1 MMETKAWWSSKTIWV
16 NVMAGVA
23 AIAAGFGL
31 DLGLTAEVQ
40 SQVVVGVLAAVNVA
54 LRVVTSS
61 ALSLD

>member
-1 MMETKAWWSSKTIWV
+1 MMKTKTWWSSKTIWV
-16 NVMAGVA
+16 NLMASVA

-61 ALSLD
+61 ALRQ

>member
-61 ALSLD
+61 ALRQ

>member
-1 MMETKAWWSSKTIWV
+1 MMETKTWWSSKTIWV
-16 NVMAGVA
+16 NVLAGVA

-61 ALSLD
+61 ALRLD

>member
-1 MMETKAWWSSKTIWV
+1 MKTKAWWSSKTIWV

-40 SQVVVGVLAAVNVA
+40 SQVVVGVLSAVNVA

>member
-1 MMETKAWWSSKTIWV
+1 MMQTKAWWSSKTIWV

-61 ALSLD
+61 ALRQ

>member
-1 MMETKAWWSSKTIWV
+1 MMKTKTWWSSKTIWV

-61 ALSLD
+61 ALRLD

>member
-1 MMETKAWWSSKTIWV
+1 MKTKTWWSSKTIWV

>member
-1 MMETKAWWSSKTIWV
+1 MKTKTWWSSKTIWV

-31 DLGLTAEVQ
+31 DWGLTAEVQ

-61 ALSLD
+61 ALRK

>member
-1 MMETKAWWSSKTIWV
+1 MMKTKTWWSSKTIWV

>member
-1 MMETKAWWSSKTIWV
+1 MMKTKAWWSSKTIWV

-40 SQVVVGVLAAVNVA
+40 SQVVVGVMAAVNIA

-61 ALSLD
+61 ALR

>member
-1 MMETKAWWSSKTIWV
+1 MMKTKAWWSSKTIWV

>member
-1 MMETKAWWSSKTIWV
+1 MMKTKTWWSSKTIWV

-61 ALSLD
+61 ALR

>member
-1 MMETKAWWSSKTIWV
+1 MQTKAWWSSKTIWV
-16 NVMAGVA
+16 NVLAGVA
-23 AIAAGFGL
+23 AIAAGFGI

-40 SQVVVGVLAAVNVA
+40 SQVVVGVLSAVNVA

>member
-1 MMETKAWWSSKTIWV
+1 MKTKTWWSSKTIWV

-61 ALSLD
+61 ALRK

>member
-1 MMETKAWWSSKTIWV
+1 MQTKTWWSSKTIWV
-16 NVMAGVA
+16 NFMAGVA

-61 ALSLD
+61 ALRQ

>member
-1 MMETKAWWSSKTIWV
+1 MKTKAWWSSKTIWV

>member
-1 MMETKAWWSSKTIWV
+1 MKTKTWWSSKTIWV

-40 SQVVVGVLAAVNVA
+40 SQVVVGVLSAVNVA